1 MKRVA
6 ARVALIGVIVFG
18 AVAVFGSTYKVVA
31 KTGISLFA
39 KDVGVINGPDYEQE
53 NRRLGKAL
61 NGDFGGG
68 FLLSAPTKILNSIS
82 SP

>member
-1 MKRVA
+1 MKRLA

-18 AVAVFGSTYKVVA
+18 AVAVLGSTYKVVA

-61 NGDFGGG
+61 NGG
-68 FLLSAPTKILNSIS
+68 FWGWLFAECPDEDTDSIS